1 MDNVHKVDEKG
12 RRVYEINGREY
23 VGRNLYRIIINMDSG
38 CHEPIIVRDWIQEQV
53 ENYLSDEWDMEYIER
68 AIDICLTNKESYLV
82 NTVFEKAGY
91 DLDGLFH
98 YDSLNRHK
106 IKELAAEFD
115 TESATYQ
122 ALMKLVHA
130 LEHREEYPKLMELV
144 EMRASED
151 FDLFF
156 NDDIG
161 CMEGNDDNPDQID
174 QEVRQF
180 FNKDMPLVGYL
191 CLFYT
196 EENPFNEDVFHPEE
210 VFICPNCDEPRP
222 MAYQEDDYRDAFDGD
237 MDYIEPSCF
246 YCSECGNEIEFRD
259 KVFIDANKHLP
270 EEVLVARC
278 V

>member
-1 MDNVHKVDEKG
+1 MGNVHKIDEEGK
-12 RRVYEINGREY
+12 RVYEINGREY
-23 VGRNLYRIIINMDSG
+23 VGRNLYRVIINMGSG
-38 CHEPIIVRDWIQEQV
+38 CHDPVIVQDWIQEQV

-91 DLDGLFH
+91 DLDELFQH
-98 YDSLNRHK
+98 DSLNRHK

-130 LEHREEYPKLMELV
+130 LEHREEYSKLMELV

-156 NDDIG
+156 YDDIA
-161 CMEGNDDNPDQID
+161 CLDEDNPDLID

-191 CLFYT
+191 CLFST
-196 EENPFNEDVFHPEE
+196 EENSFNEEVFHPEE

-222 MAYQEDDYRDAFDGD
+222 MPYQEDDYRDAFDDD
-237 MDYIEPSCF
+237 MEEFDPSCF
-246 YCSECGNEIEFRD
+246 YCSECGNEVEFRD